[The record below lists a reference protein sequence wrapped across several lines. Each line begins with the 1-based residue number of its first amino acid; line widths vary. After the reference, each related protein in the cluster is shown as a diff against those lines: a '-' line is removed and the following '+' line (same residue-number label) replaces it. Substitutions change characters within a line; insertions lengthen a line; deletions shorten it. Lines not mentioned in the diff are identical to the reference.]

1 MRCWVCWIVALWLIL
16 ARPLPVWA
24 TSCRTLN
31 SELVCI
37 QSIQRSAQKYWE
49 YRVQFKIAGVSQPL
63 TIYDC
68 RSRRKRT
75 IKGQWQDFSV
85 GEIDAFA
92 CLLFRG

>member
-1 MRCWVCWIVALWLIL
+1 MLTLLLFL

-24 TSCRTLN
+24 TSCRSFN
-31 SELVCI
+31 GELVCI

-49 YRVQFKIAGVSQPL
+49 YRVQFKISGLSQPL
-63 TIYDC
+63 EIYDC

-75 IKGQWQDFSV
+75 TKGQWQDFSA
-85 GEIDAFA
+85 GEIDDFA

>member
-1 MRCWVCWIVALWLIL
+1 VRCWICWILTLSLVL

-24 TSCRTLN
+24 TSCRSLN
-31 SELVCI
+31 GELVCI

-49 YRVQFKIAGVSQPL
+49 YRVQFKIAGLSQPL
-63 TIYDC
+63 KIYDC

-75 IKGQWQDFSV
+75 SKGQWQDFSE

-92 CLLFRG
+92 